1 MGSKNR
7 GGEWEVKRG
16 ECGAVSGRGWDAGAA
31 HALEATVATVFGWL
45 HSGEEGSQAGPT
57 R

>member
-31 HALEATVATVFGWL
+31 HALEATVATVFG
-45 HSGEEGSQAGPT
+45 
-57 R
+57 